1 MNLLIAH
8 YSCLVLSLKWKHH
21 IKQFQ
26 NNDFLIQELLWNNV
40 KKKSLKLLETKQ
52 EIEKGQIIL
61 LWFLSIFP

>member
-26 NNDFLIQELLWNNV
+26 NNDSLIQELLWNNG
-40 KKKSLKLLETKQ
+40 KKKSLILLETKQ
-52 EIEKGQIIL
+52 EMEKGQRIL
-61 LWFLSIFP
+61 LWFLSILP